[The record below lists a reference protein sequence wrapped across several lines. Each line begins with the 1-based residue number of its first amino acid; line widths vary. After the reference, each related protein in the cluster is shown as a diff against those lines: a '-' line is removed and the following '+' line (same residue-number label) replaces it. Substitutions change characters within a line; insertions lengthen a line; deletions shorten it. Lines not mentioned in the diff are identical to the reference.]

1 VADFLSRQPAVSPK
15 CSFCAERIIEYDP
28 DSWTP
33 EVHVIEEDQFELSV
47 LDLSDDPARQT
58 QAIQEAHD
66 KENSGH
72 PGVSRTI
79 EKVKRLYMWS
89 SIHQDVQAYVR
100 TCDACQRNKNRNTK
114 PLGLLQSVPAPV
126 TRFTCIGMDWFY
138 LPTDSS
144 GFDTVMIIV
153 DYFTKLTVLI
163 PCKSTSSSSDIAS
176 LFKQNWVDKGFGVPS
191 IIISDR
197 DSKLTSKFWKKLC
210 AHLKISLQ
218 LATARHQ
225 QTNGQTERTI
235 RLVKTI
241 LLSTLE
247 YETTN
252 WRSVLSS
259 VEFAVN
265 DSINSTTGSTPF
277 YLALG
282 QHPNGPANVA
292 DAEHPWKSLEK
303 KVRTSIEKAHAR
315 QARQYNKHRSA
326 PNIEVGDNVLLE
338 RDGITWPAEIQ
349 KSERLLSPWLGPFKV
364 LSTSDNNVTLELPPT
379 IKIHNTFSVS
389 KVKPYYSRPGTAV
402 PSPDFVDGAPE
413 YEVEKV
419 LGHRTWRRH
428 LQFLVKW
435 KSLGHHRNQWLF
447 ADDMAN
453 CQELIEDYLST
464 RGGVTENVSRNP
476 QANKITIKLKV
487 KKP

>member
-1 VADFLSRQPAVSPK
+1 MWP
-15 CSFCAERIIEYDP
+15 
-28 DSWTP
+28 
-33 EVHVIEEDQFELSV
+33 SV
-47 LDLSDDPARQT
+47 Q
-58 QAIQEAHD
+58 
-66 KENSGH
+66 
-72 PGVSRTI
+72 
-79 EKVKRLYMWS
+79 
-89 SIHQDVQAYVR
+89 QDVQAYVR
-100 TCDACQRNKNRNTK
+100 TCDACQRNKHRHAK
-114 PLGLLQSVPAPV
+114 PLGLLQSIATPV

-144 GFDTVMIIV
+144 GFDTVM

-163 PCKSTSSSSDIAS
+163 PCKSTSSSAEIAG

-197 DSKLTSKFWKKLC
+197 DWKLTSKVWKKLC

-235 RLVKTI
+235 RLVKTT

-265 DSINSTTGSTPF
+265 DSINSTTAATPF
-277 YLALG
+277 YLTLG
-282 QHPNGPANVA
+282 QHPNSPTAVT
-292 DAEHPWKSLEK
+292 DSDHPWKRLEAK
-303 KVRTSIEKAHAR
+303 AMSSIQKAHAA
-315 QARQYNKHRSA
+315 QARQYNKNRSA
-326 PNIEVGDNVLLE
+326 HAFQVGDNVLLE
-338 RDGITWPAEIQ
+338 RDGITWPAEVQ
-349 KSERLLSPWLGPFKV
+349 KSKRLLSPWLGPFKV
-364 LSTSDNNVTLELPPT
+364 LSSSDNNVTLDLPPT

-389 KVKPYYSRPGTAV
+389 KVKQYRSRPNTII
-402 PSPDFVDGAPE
+402 PSPDFIERAPE

-419 LGHRTWRRH
+419 LSHRTWRKH
-428 LQFLVKW
+428 LQYLIKW
-435 KSLGHHRNQWLF
+435 KFLGHNRNQWLF
-447 ADDMAN
+447 ADDLVN

-464 RGGVTENVSRNP
+464 RGGVTDRVSSNP
-476 QANKITIKLKV
+476 QASEVRQVRLKLKV
-487 KKP
+487 KP